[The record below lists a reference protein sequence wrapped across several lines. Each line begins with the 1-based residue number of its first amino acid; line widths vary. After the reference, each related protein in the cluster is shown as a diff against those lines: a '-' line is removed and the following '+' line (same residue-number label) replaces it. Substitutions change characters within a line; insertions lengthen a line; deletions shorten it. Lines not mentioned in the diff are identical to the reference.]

1 MDSKVDFSKVG
12 HRNRLPVAADLHE
25 KRHPEFHANK
35 PAVEI
40 VVILIAIGNSSETD
54 RVKMDTTVLP
64 ALCEAFCNILKS
76 MRHNSRKNIQNLD
89 NARKK
94 RKNIRM
100 A

>member
-1 MDSKVDFSKVG
+1 
-12 HRNRLPVAADLHE
+12 
-25 KRHPEFHANK
+25 
-35 PAVEI
+35 
-40 VVILIAIGNSSETD
+40 
-54 RVKMDTTVLP
+54 MDTTVLP